1 MSLSLTPVSTGNLS
15 LLPIN
20 PAGVV
25 NSTYGQ
31 AVYGVNP
38 YGSTGGSG
46 MLTLTPVV
54 AGSLTL
60 TPDPTS

>member
-1 MSLSLTPVSTGNLS
+1 MSLNLTPVTSNTLSLT
-15 LLPIN
+15 PIN
-20 PAGVV
+20 PAGVI

-38 YGSTGGSG
+38 YGSIGGSG
-46 MLTLTPVV
+46 ALTLTPVA

>member
-38 YGSTGGSG
+38 YGSTGGTVV
-46 MLTLTPVV
+46 LTLTPVV
-54 AGSLTL
+54 AGPLTL